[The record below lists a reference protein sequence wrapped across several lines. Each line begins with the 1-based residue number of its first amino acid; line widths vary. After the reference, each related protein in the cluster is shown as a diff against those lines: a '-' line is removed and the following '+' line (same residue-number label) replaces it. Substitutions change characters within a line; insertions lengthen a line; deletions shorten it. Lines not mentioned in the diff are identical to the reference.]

1 MTLPDPARW
10 FPTLDEIRHAA
21 DVLQAVSVIYDY
33 QTPEAAQWS
42 AERLRQEADM
52 IEENRE

>member
-1 MTLPDPARW
+1 MTLPDPDRW
-10 FPTLDEIRHAA
+10 FPTLDEIHHAA
-21 DVLQAVSVIYDY
+21 DILQAVSVIYDY
-33 QTPEAAQWS
+33 TTPEAAQWS